1 MLNPLAAELNETLA
15 GTVAGSLLSD
25 LGTRIYFP
33 KGIIAQSA
41 EAKKFGKTANATIG
55 TTLIGGKPVIL
66 EAVHKFAPSLTAGEL
81 VAYAPTA
88 GNPELRAVWKEKLF
102 QKNPGL
108 KEKSFS
114 LPVVVPGLTAGIS
127 FLSDLF
133 VDEKHPLL
141 AADPSWDNYALIV
154 ETRRN
159 SRLNQFSMFSDGKF
173 DIESFKKA
181 LSDEAEKSCDNSV
194 RVILNFPQNPSG
206 YSPST
211 SEAAAIVEAV
221 RAQAERGTKIVVWND
236 DAYFGLNYEEDIY
249 PQSLF
254 AELCDIHENV
264 LAVKI
269 DGPTKED
276 FAWGFRNGF
285 LTFGQKGM
293 TEEQYDAIIKKLMG
307 LIRSSVSCSTTPS
320 QSMMLKAI
328 SDPSLESQKK
338 AYRDVLEK
346 RYRIVRKFVNNH
358 KSDALEPLPFNS
370 GYFMSFKL
378 KGIDSETLRLKL
390 LNERGIGTISIDSST
405 LRVAFSSLDEDKI
418 ETVYAAVYEE
428 ADNLVK

>member
-1 MLNPLAAELNETLA
+1 MLNILAQELNETLA

-41 EAKKFGKTANATIG
+41 EAKQLGKTANATIG
-55 TTLIGGKPVIL
+55 TALQNGKPIIL
-66 EAVHKFAPSLTAGEL
+66 NSVHKFAPELTAAEL
-81 VAYAPTA
+81 VSYAPTA
-88 GNPELRAVWKEKLF
+88 GNPELRAKWKEKLF
-102 QKNPGL
+102 EKNPGL
-108 KEKSFS
+108 NGKNIS

-127 FLSDLF
+127 YLSDLF

-141 AADPSWDNYALIV
+141 AADPSWDNYALVV

-159 SRLNQFSMFSDGKF
+159 SELHQFKMFKDNGF
-173 DIESFKKA
+173 DIESFKNA
-181 LSDEAEKSCDNSV
+181 LSDEAKKCGSV

-206 YSPST
+206 YSPT
-211 SEAAAIVEAV
+211 NAEAKEIIAAVKAEA
-221 RAQAERGTKIVVWND
+221 EKGTKIIVWDD
-236 DAYFGLNYEEDIY
+236 DAYFGLNYENDIY

-285 LTFGQKGM
+285 ITFGGKGM
-293 TEEQYDAIIKKLMG
+293 TEAQYDALVKKLMG

-320 QSMMLKAI
+320 QSMMLRALKEPTI
-328 SDPSLESQKK
+328 NEEKLS
-338 AYRDVLEK
+338 YRKVLEA
-346 RYRIVRKFVNNH
+346 RYKIVRKFVDSHNSS
-358 KSDALEPLPFNS
+358 KITPMPFNS
-370 GYFMSFKL
+370 GYFMSFAL
-378 KGIDSETLRLKL
+378 NGIDAEEMRQKL
-390 LNERGIGTISIDSST
+390 LKEKGIGTIAIDSKT

-418 ETVYAAVYEE
+418 EVVYSAIYDMAETF
-428 ADNLVK
+428 

>member
-1 MLNPLAAELNETLA
+1 LNNVLA
-15 GTVAGSLLSD
+15 GTTAGSLLSD

-41 EAKKFGKTANATIG
+41 EAKKLGKTANATIG
-55 TTLIGGKPVIL
+55 TALQNGKPIIL
-66 EAVHKFAPSLTAGEL
+66 DSVHKFAPELSAAEL
-81 VAYAPTA
+81 VSYAPTA
-88 GNPELRAVWKEKLF
+88 GNPDLRAQWKEKIF

-108 KEKSFS
+108 AGKNVS

-141 AADPSWDNYALIV
+141 AANPSWDNYALIV

-159 SRLNQFSMFSDGKF
+159 SELRQFNMFKDGGF
-173 DIESFKKA
+173 DIDSFRKA
-181 LSDEAEKSCDNSV
+181 LADEAKSSGSV

-206 YSPST
+206 YSPT
-211 SEAAAIVEAV
+211 NKEAKDIIAAIKAEA
-221 RAQAERGTKIVVWND
+221 EKGTKIIVWDD

-285 LTFGQKGM
+285 ITFGGKGM
-293 TEEQYDAIIKKLMG
+293 TDEQYDALVKKLMG

-320 QSMMLKAI
+320 QSIMLRALKEPTLNEEKL
-328 SDPSLESQKK
+328 SYRKVLES
-338 AYRDVLEK
+338 
-346 RYRIVRKFVNNH
+346 RYKIVRKFVESH
-358 KSDALEPLPFNS
+358 KSTKLTPLPFNS
-370 GYFMSFKL
+370 GYFMSFAL
-378 KGIDSETLRLKL
+378 NGIDAEELRQRL
-390 LNERGIGTISIDSST
+390 LNEKGIGTIAIDSKT

-418 ETVYAAVYEE
+418 DVVYSAIYEMAE
-428 ADNLVK
+428 KF

>member
-1 MLNPLAAELNETLA
+1 MLNTLAQELNDTLS

-41 EAKKFGKTANATIG
+41 EAKQLGKTANATIG
-55 TTLIGGKPVIL
+55 TALMNGKPIIL
-66 EAVHKFAPSLTAGEL
+66 DSVHKFAPELSAAEL
-81 VAYAPTA
+81 VSYAPTA
-88 GNPELRAVWKEKLF
+88 GNPELRAKWQEKLF
-102 QKNPGL
+102 EKNPGL
-108 KEKSFS
+108 VGKKIS

-127 FLSDLF
+127 YLSDLF

-141 AADPSWDNYALIV
+141 AADPSWDNYALVV

-159 SRLNQFSMFSDGKF
+159 SELHQFKMFKDNGF
-173 DIESFKKA
+173 DIESFKNA
-181 LSDEAEKSCDNSV
+181 IAEEGKKYGSV

-206 YSPST
+206 YSPT
-211 SEAAAIVEAV
+211 NAEAKAIIEAVKSEAEK
-221 RAQAERGTKIVVWND
+221 GTKIIVWDD
-236 DAYFGLNYEEDIY
+236 DAYFGLNYENDIY

-285 LTFGQKGM
+285 ITFGGKGM
-293 TEEQYDAIIKKLMG
+293 TDAQYDALVKKLMG

-320 QSMMLKAI
+320 QSMMLRALKEPKLNEEKL
-328 SDPSLESQKK
+328 S
-338 AYRDVLEK
+338 YRKVLEN
-346 RYRIVRKFVNNH
+346 RYKIVRAFVDSH
-358 KSDALEPLPFNS
+358 KSEKLAPMPFNS
-370 GYFMSFKL
+370 GYFMSFAL
-378 KGIDSETLRLKL
+378 NGIDAEQMRQKL
-390 LNERGIGTISIDSST
+390 LNEKGIGTIAIDSKT

-418 ETVYAAVYEE
+418 ETVYSAIYEM
-428 ADNLVK
+428 ANNW